1 MEKPAQVSSALTFDA
16 ETIKAAKNLDGTFE
30 TAVAPTLTTAPG
42 YDGTITYTSS
52 DAAVVTIDAATGAL
66 TLKGVGT
73 ATITASA
80 TETSSFFSSEASYTV
95 IVYAIENGAFDF
107 SMGNYGSEAV
117 AGTSANTAETT
128 WTAGSVTIAVTGR
141 NVWYNGS
148 SLRLY
153 KKSGDEAAGSL
164 TFSVPEGS
172 FITKITGLSNILTPG
187 DGSEAGSTWQGTPVR
202 TITFTHNGGG
212 TATLSKVTV
221 TVDEVEVKVTSA
233 GYATFCSAAALNF
246 TGIEGIAAY
255 TATVSGTEINF
266 TRINK
271 VAAQTGVL
279 LRSTNGEAVTAT
291 VPVLTGSADDATG
304 NVLVGTLTTIDA
316 LATEG
321 EGVTNYI
328 LNNGANGVGFYQ
340 AAGQK
345 VGAGKAY
352 LSVTGT
358 GSAKSFTINL
368 DGTGIGE
375 VQGETFKA
383 SGSEAIYDITGRQL
397 NSKPAK
403 GLYIMNGKKYI
414 K

>member
-30 TAVAPTLTTAPG
+30 TAVAPTLSTAPG

-66 TLKGVGT
+66 TLKGVGA

-95 IVYAIENGAFDF
+95 NVYAIENGVFDF
-107 SMGNYGSEAV
+107 ALGNYLSGTEAR
-117 AGTSANTAETT
+117 TTTTAIEST
-128 WTAGSVTIAVTGR
+128 WTAGDVTMDVAGR

-153 KKSGDEAAGSL
+153 KESGSDAAGSV

-172 FITKITGLSNILTPG
+172 FITKITGLTNILTPS

-221 TVDEVEVKVTSA
+221 TVDKVEVKVTSA
-233 GYATFCSAAALNF
+233 GYATFCSAAALDF
-246 TGIEGIAAY
+246 TGVEGIAAY

-383 SGSEAIYDITGRQL
+383 AGSETIYDITGRQL

-403 GLYIMNGKKYI
+403 GLYIVNGKKYI